1 MALPKTEQE
10 FIKISKT
17 LLQRVD
23 ISNSKRE
30 VPSKESQGVEIIRKM
45 KREKALKILRAYR
58 AHKFRTL
65 IGKRIA
71 ARMVCY

>member
-1 MALPKTEQE
+1 M
-10 FIKISKT
+10 
-17 LLQRVD
+17 
-23 ISNSKRE
+23 
-30 VPSKESQGVEIIRKM
+30 PSKESQGVEIIRKM